1 VIEVRSGGASGARSA
16 RPRPPAVA
24 LIALTAAL
32 IGCAGP
38 SRSSSTPSADDS
50 PPEPGR
56 VTITAADDG
65 ELIRVT
71 PGAQVEL
78 HLDDAGWEVEVEGD
92 AILLVPVASIADT
105 GDARWEVRLERP
117 GRAVI
122 RASAPEGRE
131 LTVSLEVVPEK

>member
-1 VIEVRSGGASGARSA
+1 VIEARSGGAAGARSA
-16 RPRPPAVA
+16 RPRPPVVA

-38 SRSSSTPSADDS
+38 SRPEDRPSLDGS
-50 PPEPGR
+50 PPQGGR

-65 ELIRVT
+65 KLIRVT

-92 AILLVPVASIADT
+92 AILLVPVASFAGT
-105 GDARWEVRLERP
+105 GDTRWEVRLERP

-122 RASAPEGRE
+122 RASAPGGRE
-131 LTVSLEVVPEK
+131 LTFSLEVVPEK